1 MSGESLARTRI
12 LRLAL
17 LATTLGIVLSLS
29 LLLKETPYTLV
40 VFMFL
45 GQPLL
50 VLALLLL
57 AVEVVRDLRARG
69 VL

>member
-1 MSGESLARTRI
+1 MRGESFARTKI

-17 LATTLGIVLSLS
+17 FAATLGILFSLA

-40 VFMFL
+40 GFMFL

-50 VLALLLL
+50 ALALLLL